1 MFLPWN
7 HFSTSHFL
15 LETHCRAFNYTNLP
29 MTGNEFTYKPFLFKL
44 GKQGREFCWN
54 NTFLLSHTI
63 LNLTQSLNL
72 KAWQRERERD
82 RVQSTGLWCWSPVQL
97 YLNLSILRVY
107 KVILSVGSSVVN
119 NICEIDIHV
128 TKWFLIKEQRNNMKF
143 FISVKRKAPMY
154 AKNLSTSHHWL
165 ATTTI
170 AFRYSF
176 LNSNSSM
183 DGSSS

>member
-143 FISVKRKAPMY
+143 FISVKLLCMLKIYLQAITDLQPQQLHSVIHFWTQIHLWMDHL
-154 AKNLSTSHHWL
+154 LS
-165 ATTTI
+165 
-170 AFRYSF
+170 
-176 LNSNSSM
+176 
-183 DGSSS
+183 